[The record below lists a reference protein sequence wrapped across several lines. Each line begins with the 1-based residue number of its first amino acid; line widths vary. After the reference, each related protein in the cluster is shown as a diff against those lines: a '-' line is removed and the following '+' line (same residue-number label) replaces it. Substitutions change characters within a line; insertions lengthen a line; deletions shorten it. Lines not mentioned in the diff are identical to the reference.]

1 MKYEK
6 RLTFAYYSVTFWD
19 FKSLQSVLKTWKVL
33 KKRTFNFFSFFF
45 NIEILFFM
53 ITNSDFLLFFPIISG
68 TTYCWKYCFLTI
80 FFPKSRNTV
89 TKIFTSCPP
98 ANAMPPS
105 PPHPYSHLVTSRK
118 FLQQPTTTKKNSTK
132 NCTMTHLHPANFHN
146 EPLPQEMLCSDQ
158 EIFSSNQ
165 LRKIQKQPNNIQKT
179 ITTQQHPLLLKKNP
193 KTHHYL
199 LPFRT
204 IPTGCNRSHTLWAC
218 IHQN

>member
-19 FKSLQSVLKTWKVL
+19 FKSLQSVLKTWQVL

-98 ANAMPPS
+98 ADAMPPS
-105 PPHPYSHLVTSRK
+105 PPTR
-118 FLQQPTTTKKNSTK
+118 TTTWW
-132 NCTMTHLHPANFHN
+132 HPENFYN
-146 EPLPQEMLCSDQ
+146 NPLRP
-158 EIFSSNQ
+158 
-165 LRKIQKQPNNIQKT
+165 RKIAQKIVQWPT
-179 ITTQQHPLLLKKNP
+179 YTQQISTTNHSPKKCYAATKKYSAAINWEKSKSNLIISKKP
-193 KTHHYL
+193 
-199 LPFRT
+199 
-204 IPTGCNRSHTLWAC
+204 
-218 IHQN
+218 